1 MFVLPIPSNGRACLA
16 AGGSKNS
23 DKINTGSLPAAQG
36 VAVLFFLCVCNFI
49 PATFYFAFR
58 GNGGLSVV
66 KMAFFAAVVN

>member
-36 VAVLFFLCVCNFI
+36 VAMLFF
-49 PATFYFAFR
+49 
-58 GNGGLSVV
+58 
-66 KMAFFAAVVN
+66 FFV